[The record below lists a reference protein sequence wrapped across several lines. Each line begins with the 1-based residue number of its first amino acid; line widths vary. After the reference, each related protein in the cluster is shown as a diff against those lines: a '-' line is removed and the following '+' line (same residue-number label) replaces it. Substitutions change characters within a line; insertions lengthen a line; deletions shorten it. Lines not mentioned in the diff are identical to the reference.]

1 MSWRQRLATPF
12 SEIVH
17 RAMTRN
23 LLSSICTALALLGV
37 AAAAKGAPPPDANPS
52 LAPWFQSLQRP
63 GGGGSCCAAA
73 DCRRVQ
79 SRIGRGGYEVLLK
92 GGVWVPVPPDKVL
105 HRENPTGEAVACTKG
120 PVVLCFVP
128 PPES

>member
-1 MSWRQRLATPF
+1 M
-12 SEIVH
+12 EILRH
-17 RAMTRN
+17 AMMRT
-23 LLSSICTALALLGV
+23 LLFSICTAFALLGV
-37 AAAAKGAPPPDANPS
+37 AVTAKGTPPPNADPL

-63 GGGGSCCAAA
+63 GGGGSCCSAA
-73 DCRRVQ
+73 DCRRIQ
-79 SRIGRGGYEVLLK
+79 SRIGRKGYEVLLQ

-120 PVVLCFVP
+120 PVILCFVP